1 MTYTPSEDLIE
12 YADSLNIASYRL
24 VDGSYIIAEE
34 MDRDVENNVLY
45 LNNVVEL
52 ITDMKSGIIM
62 VKPWLD
68 SEEDDFVCLAGDKI
82 IGATETPIKY
92 KLLYSKYLMAQRL
105 QHIMDNTELESLSKE
120 LSYPPV
126 DNPDL
131 NDNYNFDQPLSDIH
145 SQWRKKFKDN

>member
-12 YADSLNIASYRL
+12 YADGFNIASYRL

-34 MDRDVENNVLY
+34 MDCDDENNVLY
-45 LNNVVEL
+45 LDNVVEL

-62 VKPWLD
+62 MKPWLD
-68 SEEDDFVCLAGDKI
+68 SEENEFVRLAGDKI

-92 KLLYSKYLMAQRL
+92 RLLYLKYLMAQRL
-105 QHIMDNTELESLSKE
+105 QQIMDSTELESLNKE
-120 LSYPPV
+120 LTYPPV

-131 NDNYNFDQPLSDIH
+131 NENNSFYQPLSDIH